1 MTLNFVEMLDY
12 YDIPLTLIA
21 EDSNNQ
27 KYICS
32 LCKWSSKEN
41 SDLQYECVTIF
52 DSQINDY
59 EKEKISLE
67 KIFENRQS
75 FIGIS
80 KDFANTIEIKGH
92 LPQ

>member
-1 MTLNFVEMLDY
+1 MRR
-12 YDIPLTLIA
+12 
-21 EDSNNQ
+21 
-27 KYICS
+27 K
-32 LCKWSSKEN
+32 
-41 SDLQYECVTIF
+41 
-52 DSQINDY
+52 
-59 EKEKISLE
+59 KISLE

>member
-12 YDIPLTLIA
+12 YDVPLTLVA

-32 LCKWSSKEN
+32 LCNWPSKEN

>member
-12 YDIPLTLIA
+12 YDVPLTLIA

-32 LCKWSSKEN
+32 LCKWPSKEN
-41 SDLQYECVTIF
+41 SDLHYECAITC
-52 DSQINDY
+52 DSQMNDCQG
-59 EKEKISLE
+59 EKISLE
-67 KIFENRQS
+67 KIFENQQS

>member
-12 YDIPLTLIA
+12 YDVPLTLIA

-32 LCKWSSKEN
+32 LCKWPSKEN
-41 SDLQYECVTIF
+41 SDLQYECATIF

-59 EKEKISLE
+59 EKGELSLK
-67 KIFENRQS
+67 KIFENQQS

-80 KDFANTIEIKGH
+80 KDFADTIEINGH